1 MIKALVPYKPN
12 YGDLEQTHAEFHT
25 EQFKQSRHSLL
36 SELRCL
42 SGLPEIA
49 RTLNPDTLYKVVL
62 PEGKLLQQGKDGLF
76 RGVFYGEHGVDQ
88 HAKFTE
94 VRTSL
99 VEAAKTL
106 GSQVLLISIAMQLS
120 RIEKMV
126 ENLAI
131 EMHRDRIAE
140 ILSGVDQFEK
150 AMHFQDV
157 ALRGNAILNAVQS
170 LHTGLRKTIAELGS
184 RIAEAP
190 NPENR
195 FWYSF
200 WYHLV
205 PFHNNTKQAAKIM
218 GLAQESFHA
227 ALLGIKTL
235 AECYSV
241 LGEIGAANKALSDYF
256 DMVLNCNIQDAAEKA
271 RLVAFT
277 GSVAPQAP
285 WESFIKIH
293 PTVRERIQVFS
304 AIDAEKK
311 CSAIEIE
318 FMPNELEGDDDA
330 NLS

>member
-1 MIKALVPYKPN
+1 MTTTLVPYKPD
-12 YGDLEQTHAEFHT
+12 YDDLEKTHADFHM
-25 EQFKQSRHSLL
+25 EQFIKNRQSLL

-42 SGLPEIA
+42 SGLPEVA
-49 RTLNPDTLYKVVL
+49 RSLNPNTLYKVVV
-62 PEGKLLQQGKDGLF
+62 PEGKLLQQGRDGLF

-94 VRTSL
+94 VRPSL
-99 VEAAKTL
+99 IEAAKTV

-126 ENLAI
+126 ENLSI

-140 ILSGVDQFEK
+140 IFSGVDQFEK
-150 AMHFQDV
+150 AMLFQDV
-157 ALRGNAILNAVQS
+157 IHRGNAILNAVQS

-190 NPENR
+190 NPGN
-195 FWYSF
+195 SF

-205 PFHNNTKQAAKIM
+205 PWHNKTKQAAKIM
-218 GLAQESFHA
+218 GLAQESFRA
-227 ALLGIKTL
+227 SLLGIKTL

-241 LGEIGAANKALSDYF
+241 LGEMGAANKALSDYF
-256 DMVLNCNIQDAAEKA
+256 DMVLNCNVKAAAEKA
-271 RLVAFT
+271 RLVEFSGPVT
-277 GSVAPQAP
+277 PQAP
-285 WESFIKIH
+285 WESFIKVH

-304 AIDAEKK
+304 AIDAEMQ

-318 FMPNELEGDDDA
+318 FMSSELEGDDDD